1 MKDEKSE
8 GEEICRQEA
17 VYVFTEHSTLA
28 CSALA
33 TEYYLFFSLDHP
45 SLAT

>member
-8 GEEICRQEA
+8 GEEICRQET
-17 VYVFTEHSTLA
+17 VYVFTEHSALA

-33 TEYYLFFSLDHP
+33 TVYFFSVDHP
-45 SLAT
+45 NLAA